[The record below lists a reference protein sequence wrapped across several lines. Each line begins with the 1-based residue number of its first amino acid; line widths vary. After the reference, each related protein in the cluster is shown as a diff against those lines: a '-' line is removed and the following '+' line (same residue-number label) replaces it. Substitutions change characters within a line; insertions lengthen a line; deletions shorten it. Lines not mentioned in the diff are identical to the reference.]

1 MLNRDDRRPPVTK
14 PIQSTLRSLDVLV
27 ALNRANESTV
37 AQITAAV
44 RLPRGTVFRILE
56 TLRRAGYVSR
66 ADATGRY
73 RLTAKVRWLSDGF
86 RDLDAFDEAC
96 RPIIEAFAAE
106 VLWPVTLT
114 TPRDL
119 DLVTRITTDQQ
130 SPYAEVRNAPGLTV
144 QWLGSAAGHVYLA
157 HCDARRRDILIRHA
171 LAGSSTPA
179 RTLARQLDQFRA
191 HQAAVRKDGF
201 AYFRGVHRSAAIAVP
216 IMTDGELRACLS
228 VRFFASAVP
237 EKDWRGNLLPR
248 LREVAAQIGQALRAL
263 PVSPPQAR

>member
-1 MLNRDDRRPPVTK
+1 MTK
-14 PIQSTLRSLDVLV
+14 PIQSTLRSLDVLT
-27 ALNRANESTV
+27 ALNRANDSTV

-56 TLRRAGYVSR
+56 TLRRGGFVRR

-73 RLTAKVRWLSDGF
+73 RLTEKVRWLSDGF

-114 TPRDL
+114 APRDL
-119 DLVTRITTDQQ
+119 DLVTRVTTDQQ
-130 SPYAEVRNAPGLTV
+130 SPFAEIRSAPGLAV

-171 LAGSSTPA
+171 LATSPTPA
-179 RTLARQLDQFRA
+179 RTLTRQLDQFRA
-191 HQAAVRKDGF
+191 QHAAIRKGGF
-201 AYFRGVHRSAAIAVP
+201 AYFRGVHRSAAISVP
-216 IMTDGELRACLS
+216 VMVHDELRACLS

-237 EKDWRGNLLPR
+237 EKEWRGGLLPR
-248 LREVAAQIGQALRAL
+248 LRETAERIGEALNSAVATN
-263 PVSPPQAR
+263 

>member
-1 MLNRDDRRPPVTK
+1 MTK

-86 RDLDAFDEAC
+86 RDLDAFEQAC

-114 TPRDL
+114 TPQDL
-119 DLVTRITTDQQ
+119 ELVTRVTTDQQ
-130 SPYAEVRNAPGLTV
+130 SPFAEIRNSPGLAV
-144 QWLGSAAGHVYLA
+144 QWLGSAAGQVYLA
-157 HCDARRRDILIRHA
+157 HVDARRRDILIRHA
-171 LAGSSTPA
+171 LATSPTPA
-179 RTLARQLDQFRA
+179 RTLDRQLDQFRSRR
-191 HQAAVRKDGF
+191 AAIRKDGF
-201 AYFRGVHRSAAIAVP
+201 AYFKGEHRSAAISVP
-216 IMTDGELRACLS
+216 VLVDGDVRACLS
-228 VRFFASAVP
+228 LRFFASAVP
-237 EKDWRGNLLPR
+237 EKAWRDDLLPR
-248 LREVAAQIGQALRAL
+248 LRETAERVGQALREMAAE
-263 PVSPPQAR
+263 PSRPRPQNS